1 MAFRFD
7 RHELKPAQRRDDGS
21 VRYDGVLT
29 RSGVFSYRVQKADGS
44 FGVRREW
51 RPPAEVG
58 KADSL
63 ATLELAHVCN
73 DHPARR
79 GDAKKCAVGTVGTN
93 IAWDGKSASGSFVVR
108 DDTTNDAVAS
118 GKRQLSPGYD
128 VDLDETPGTTPE
140 GERYD
145 AVQRN
150 IRYEHVAIVHAG
162 RQGSEVSLRFDAA
175 DAGVMVEERD
185 DAAVRLGYVHPA
197 ICTVSS
203 TSLSA
208 VDLEKA
214 VAAAVVSIPG
224 AAIERSDGAR
234 GDAAAP
240 TAVVTTDRWGTPS
253 LSVSTRDL
261 SLDDLTSH
269 LAAALGPRVS
279 VKRGDAATTTH
290 QDTAAMD
297 LAAQLAAALKDAA
310 DQKTRADGLQRE
322 LDAAKAEAAT
332 QKARADKAEGER
344 DAAKDRADKAD
355 KARQDAIDAGPALAR
370 ARVKLEDHVKGIVGA
385 DFKVDGLSDH
395 DLRLAALD
403 KHGAK
408 ISDEDRKSEVYVK
421 ARFDSA
427 VEVSA
432 AANLHVDAA
441 RGAGGGAQGGQ
452 RPMTEAE
459 AMAEARR
466 RSVARA
472 QHGATGTSA

>member
-162 RQGSEVSLRFDAA
+162 RQGSEVSLRFDAG

-185 DAAVRLGYVHPA
+185 DAALRVGGA
-197 ICTVSS
+197 GAASCTVTS
-203 TSLSA
+203 TTLSA
-208 VDLEKA
+208 VALEQAVDVA
-214 VAAAVVSIPG
+214 VAKMPG
-224 AAIERSDGAR
+224 AFIDRSDAR
-234 GDAAAP
+234 ADAGGM
-240 TAVVTTDRWGTPS
+240 TVSRDRWGVPS
-253 LSVSTRDL
+253 VWVSSRDL
-261 SLDDLTSH
+261 SLDDLANQ
-269 LAAALGPRVS
+269 LAEALGPGVS
-279 VKRGDAATTTH
+279 VKRGDAATNTH
-290 QDTAAMD
+290 QDTTMKTCDSCGAPLNKDGKFTKDHVDTAD
-297 LAAQLAAALKDAA
+297 LAGQLATAQAALAA
-310 DQKTRADGLQRE
+310 E
-322 LDAAKAEAAT
+322 
-332 QKARADKAEGER
+332 KARADKAEGER